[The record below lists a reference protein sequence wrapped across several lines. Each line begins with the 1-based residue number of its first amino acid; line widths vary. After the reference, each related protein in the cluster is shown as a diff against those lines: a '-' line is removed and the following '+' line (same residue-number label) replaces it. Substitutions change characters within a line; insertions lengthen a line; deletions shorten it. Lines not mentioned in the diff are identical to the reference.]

1 MSRVLVKLK
10 RLAII
15 IPRNGTH
22 RCCVVFENALADRCL
37 PKIDE
42 RLSSDDVIWWDVDE
56 AH

>member
-15 IPRNGTH
+15 IPRNGSH
-22 RCCVVFENALADRCL
+22 RCCGVFENAVADRCL

-42 RLSSDDVIWWDVDE
+42 RLTSSDDHTE
-56 AH
+56 NAAR